1 MIGRGES
8 WFIAIIE
15 HSILFYDSCKNM
27 RNYTCHKKGR
37 PFIFKNRMA
46 DSAYLKILLIHLC
59 YVRWLT
65 CVITL
70 DTYSWG
76 SNKFRNVKS
85 VVAIETTF
93 VMKIRWSGKEKTISF
108 PTFPFLLH
116 FICTHTNPIYDLV
129 LGLYSYL
136 FLRLALLK
144 K

>member
-1 MIGRGES
+1 MRVDLLLLLSIQFCFMILVKAWEITPVIKRE
-8 WFIAIIE
+8 
-15 HSILFYDSCKNM
+15 
-27 RNYTCHKKGR
+27 T
-37 PFIFKNRMA
+37 FIFKNRMA

-59 YVRWLT
+59 YVWWLT

-108 PTFPFLLH
+108 PTFPFFITFYLH
-116 FICTHTNPIYDLV
+116 AYKPHLWSRF
-129 LGLYSYL
+129 GLT
-136 FLRLALLK
+136 FLSFFK
-144 K
+144 TCPF